1 MADNFATRITSF
13 WDRLADRLSGVPAD
27 ADGDGDRA
35 PQRKG
40 IAITVC
46 ILLSAMLWF
55 TFTMQ
60 ETYTVVLE
68 MPTMVSNIPD
78 DQALVT
84 MPPQRARVQVQG
96 EGFQLVQL
104 YYNPPTIPIDA
115 RREQVN
121 LEDAV
126 PELGKNVRPLSVS
139 PRSVELIKERRITRR
154 LPVRFAGSITTPD
167 THGLVS
173 PPRILPD
180 SVQVSGARSIIER
193 LLYWPTEPVQLE
205 NIRDSIVVRVPLSDT
220 LSLLVDKNL
229 QQVTVSA
236 RAVEFTEAVR
246 QIDVTIT
253 GAPPG
258 RQVVTLEPP
267 SVEVRYRV
275 PIDHYSASL
284 VAPDFFATISYDD
297 IRADTSGRLVP
308 NLQTPAGL
316 MIRDVQMSPRSLRYY
331 TILP

>member
-1 MADNFATRITSF
+1 MTENFATRISSF
-13 WDRLADRLSGVPAD
+13 WDRLADRLSGVPVGP
-27 ADGDGDRA
+27 DGEEDRA
-35 PQRKG
+35 PKRKSV
-40 IAITVC
+40 AITVC
-46 ILLSAMLWF
+46 LLLSAVLWF
-55 TFTMQ
+55 TFTLQ

-68 MPTMVSNIPD
+68 MPTEVMNVPE

-154 LPVRFAGSITTPD
+154 LPVRFAGEITTPD
-167 THGLVS
+167 THDLIS

-180 SVQVSGARSIIER
+180 SVQVSGARSVVER
-193 LLYWPTEPVQLE
+193 LQYWPTESVKMD
-205 NIRDSIVVRVPLSDT
+205 NVRDSIVIRVPLSDT

-246 QIDVTIT
+246 EIDVTIT

-258 RQVVTLEPP
+258 RQVVTLEP
-267 SVEVRYRV
+267 SSIEVRYRV
-275 PIDHYSASL
+275 PIDQYNASL

-308 NLQTPAGL
+308 NLETPVGL
-316 MIRDVQMSPRSLRYY
+316 MVRDARMSPSSLRYY